1 MSLIR
6 VPVALLGACLLSVAN
21 AGVNY
26 EEEPINYSEAT
37 PENRVS
43 RLQQRLGSGELTLE
57 HRGPQGYLRAVL
69 AALEIPVSS
78 QVLTFAHTSLQ
89 DDKIGPRTPRAI
101 YFSDDVHLGYV
112 QGGLLEIAVS
122 DPSLGMVFYTVSQD
136 AEKPAAFQ
144 RRTNN
149 CLTCHGAARTR
160 NVPGVLVR
168 SVHPDPDGH
177 PVISA
182 GSFVTTHASPLTQR
196 WGGWYVTGTH
206 GDQRHLGNF
215 TLPDNKKPRQIDNAA
230 GRNVTDLSGRFDVG
244 EYLSPHSDLVAL
256 MVLEHQTATYNVLT
270 QAGFEVRSA
279 LYEQE
284 QGATVGAAELQPQI
298 DKSAELV
305 AKMLLFEGEAR
316 LTAPIRGTSE
326 FAAEFAARGQRDSR
340 GRSLREFDL
349 ARRMFR
355 FPCSYLIQSDAFAG
369 LPEPLRQAVF
379 RRLRAALTRDQPAT
393 DDPLFTAEERLAVT
407 EILSETVPG
416 WSEAVRP

>member
-1 MSLIR
+1 MSFIR
-6 VPVALLGACLLSVAN
+6 VPVALLGVCLLSAAN

-43 RLQQRLGSGELTLE
+43 RLQQRLGSREVTLE
-57 HRGPQGYLRAVL
+57 HCGPQGYLRAVL

-78 QVLTFAHTSLQ
+78 QVLTFARTSLQ
-89 DDKIGPRTPRAI
+89 DDKIGPHTPRAI

-122 DPSLGMVFYTVSQD
+122 DPRLGMVFYTVSQD
-136 AEKPAAFQ
+136 AETPAAFQ

-182 GSFVTTHASPLTQR
+182 GSFVTTHASPLAQR

-230 GRNVTDLSGRFDVG
+230 GQNVTDLSGRFDVG
-244 EYLSPHSDLVAL
+244 QYLSPHSDLVAL

-284 QGATVGAAELQPQI
+284 QGATVSEAELQQRI

-326 FAAEFAARGQRDSR
+326 FAAEFAARGRRDSR

-379 RRLRAALTRDQPAT
+379 RRLRAALTKDQSETNNASFST
-393 DDPLFTAEERLAVT
+393 EVRLAVT